1 MPVGSDRPGGH
12 GVVGSG
18 ELVPRSGAALAEEKF
33 VHSASGST
41 PLRLASLACAAWTPK
56 RCHPSRGLGS
66 SANVLPMCALKVLP
80 MCAHAASPSP
90 LPTRSVEGL
99 ARLALTLT
107 LSPKEREWTVE
118 GARLVGKLRVI

>member
-66 SANVLPMCALKVLP
+66 SANVLPMCALKVLAL
-80 MCAHAASPSP
+80 CAHAAHPGP
-90 LPTRSVEGL
+90 LPQEREQ
-99 ARLALTLT
+99 
-107 LSPKEREWTVE
+107 EREWSGE
-118 GARLVGKLRVI
+118 GADLGGGDPPR